1 MQRKEHLLDVV
12 RVLYKWKIFILVVCL
27 ITLVG
32 SVVLSLMMDNYYQS
46 STLFYATNNDLAKP
60 NPIGSQDKV
69 RYYYGGGEDM
79 DRIMTLAESER
90 LADFLIDSFDLY
102 NHYGID
108 ESDEKKHFR
117 VLEIFSSQYK
127 ILKTKYD
134 AIEILVEDTDP
145 ELAMNIA
152 NVARD
157 KVNQM
162 AQEMIRNSQQQQIN
176 MMKNNVVERNKTIKQ
191 LEDSLLVIRGE
202 YGILNPA
209 TQSRDL
215 PELLL
220 LKSAKLNEEKGR
232 LAELKKYSSIPKDTI
247 IYSTARIR
255 GLENEVAVLRS
266 QAKTFSKGFA
276 ESERVYR
283 FHQINKDE
291 VAHEQQRLA
300 QLEAAYNNE
309 FTAIHL
315 VQAAGFPRDKSRPKR
330 SIIVI
335 VSVLMAFVLSCIGVL
350 LTDSYKSINWQ
361 EVLHG

>member
-1 MQRKEHLLDVV
+1 MKRKEHLLDVI

-32 SVVLSLMMDNYYQS
+32 SVILSLMMDNYYQS

-60 NPIGSQDKV
+60 NPIGTQDNT
-69 RYYYGGGEDM
+69 RFYYGAGEDM
-79 DRIMTLAESER
+79 DRILTLAESER
-90 LADFLIDSFDLY
+90 LANFLIDSFDLY

-108 ESDEKKHFR
+108 ENDDKRHFR
-117 VLEIFSSQYK
+117 VMEVFSSQYK
-127 ILKTKYD
+127 VLKTKYD

-152 NVARD
+152 NVARE
-157 KVNQM
+157 KVNQF
-162 AQEMIRNSQQQQIN
+162 AQEMIRNSQWQQIK
-176 MMKNNVVERNKTIKQ
+176 MMKNNLLERGKTMSD
-191 LEDSLLVIRGE
+191 LEDSLLTVRKK

-220 LKSAKLNEEKGR
+220 IKSAKLDEEKGR
-232 LAELKKYSSIPKDTI
+232 LAELQKYSSIPKDTI

-255 GLENEVAVLRS
+255 GLESEVANLKA
-266 QAKTFSKGFA
+266 QLGKFTEGFA
-276 ESERVYR
+276 GSERLYR
-283 FHQINKDE
+283 IHQISKDE
-291 VAHEQQRLA
+291 FGNEQQRLT
-300 QLEAAYNNE
+300 QLEAVYNNE
-309 FTAIHL
+309 FTAINL
-315 VQAAGFPRDKSRPKR
+315 VQAAGYPRDKSRPKR

-335 VSVLMAFVLSCIGVL
+335 VSVLMAFILTCIGVL

-361 EVLHG
+361 EVLHE

>member
-12 RVLYKWKIFILVVCL
+12 RVLYKWKTFILVICL

-60 NPIGSQDKV
+60 NPIGAQDNV
-69 RYYYGGGEDM
+69 RYYYGAGEDM

-90 LADFLIDSFDLY
+90 LANFLIDSFDLY
-102 NHYGID
+102 NHYGIS
-108 ESDEKKHFR
+108 ENDEKRNFR
-117 VLEIFSSQYK
+117 VMETFSSQYK
-127 ILKTKYD
+127 VLKTKYD
-134 AIEILVEDTDP
+134 AIEILAEDTDP

-152 NVARD
+152 NVARN
-157 KVNQM
+157 KVNQF
-162 AQEMIRNSQQQQIN
+162 AQEMIRNSQWQQIR
-176 MMKNNVVERNKTIKQ
+176 MMKSNLAERNKTIGQ
-191 LEDSLLVIRGE
+191 IEDTLLIVRGK

-209 TQSRDL
+209 TQSTDIS
-215 PELLL
+215 ELLL
-220 LKSAKLNEEKGR
+220 HKSAKLNEEKGR
-232 LAELKKYSSIPKDTI
+232 LAELKKYSSIPQDTI

-255 GLENEVAVLRS
+255 GLENEVAILKNES
-266 QAKTFSKGFA
+266 QKFA
-276 ESERVYR
+276 EGFSESEKLYR

-291 VAHEQQRLA
+291 MAHEQQRLA
-300 QLEAAYNNE
+300 QLEAVYNNE
-309 FTAIHL
+309 FTAVNL

-335 VSVLMAFVLSCIGVL
+335 VSVLMAFILSCIGVL
-350 LTDSYKSINWQ
+350 LTDSYKNVNWQ

>member
-1 MQRKEHLLDVV
+1 MQRKEHLLDVI
-12 RVLYKWKIFILVVCL
+12 RVLYKWKVFILIVCL

-32 SVVLSLMMDNYYQS
+32 SVILSLMMDNYYQS

-60 NPIGSQDKV
+60 NPIGNQDNI
-69 RYYYGGGEDM
+69 RYYYGAGEDM

-90 LADFLIDSFDLY
+90 LANFLIDSFDLY

-108 ESDEKKHFR
+108 QNDEKRHFR
-117 VLEIFSSQYK
+117 VMEVFSSQYK
-127 ILKTKYD
+127 VLKTKYD
-134 AIEILVEDTDP
+134 AIEILVEDVDP
-145 ELAMNIA
+145 RLAMNMA
-152 NVARD
+152 NVARN
-157 KVNQM
+157 KVNQF
-162 AQEMIRNSQQQQIN
+162 AQEMIRNSQWQQIK
-176 MMKNNVVERNKTIKQ
+176 MMKSNLTERNKKMNQ
-191 LEDSLLVIRGE
+191 LEDTLLVIRKK

-220 LKSAKLNEEKGR
+220 IKSAKLNEEKGR
-232 LAELKKYSSIPKDTI
+232 LAELKKYSSIPQDTI

-255 GLENEVAVLRS
+255 GLESEVASLRT
-266 QAKTFSKGFA
+266 QVGKFTEGFA
-276 ESERVYR
+276 GSEKLYR

-291 VAHEQQRLA
+291 IGNEQQRLA
-300 QLEAAYNNE
+300 QLEAVYNNE
-309 FTAIHL
+309 FTAINL
-315 VQAAGFPRDKSRPKR
+315 VQAAGYPRDKSRPKR

-335 VSVLMAFVLSCIGVL
+335 VSVLMAFILTCIGVL

>member
-1 MQRKEHLLDVV
+1 MQQKEHLLDVI
-12 RVLYKWKIFILVVCL
+12 RVLYKWKIFILIICI

-60 NPIGSQDKV
+60 NPIGNQDNV
-69 RYYYGGGEDM
+69 RYYYGAGEDM

-90 LADFLIDSFDLY
+90 LANFLIDSFNLY

-108 ESDEKKHFR
+108 ANDDKRHFR
-117 VLEIFSSQYK
+117 VMEVFSSQYK
-127 ILKTKYD
+127 VLKTKYD

-145 ELAMNIA
+145 DLAMKMA

-157 KVNQM
+157 KVNQF
-162 AQEMIRNSQQQQIN
+162 AQEMIRNSQWQQIR
-176 MMKNNVVERNKTIKQ
+176 MMKSNLRERNKTIEQ
-191 LEDSLLVIRGE
+191 LEDTLLVVRE
-202 YGILNPA
+202 KYGILNPA

-215 PELLL
+215 SELLL
-220 LKSAKLNEEKGR
+220 VKSAKLNEEKGR
-232 LAELKKYSSIPKDTI
+232 LTELKKYSSIPKDTI

-255 GLENEVAVLRS
+255 GLENEVAILKNQRRNF
-266 QAKTFSKGFA
+266 AEGFA
-276 ESERVYR
+276 DSEKLYR

-291 VAHEQQRLA
+291 IANEQQRLA
-300 QLEAAYNNE
+300 QLEAVYNNE

-335 VSVLMAFVLSCIGVL
+335 VSVLMAFILSCIGVL

-361 EVLHG
+361 EVLNG